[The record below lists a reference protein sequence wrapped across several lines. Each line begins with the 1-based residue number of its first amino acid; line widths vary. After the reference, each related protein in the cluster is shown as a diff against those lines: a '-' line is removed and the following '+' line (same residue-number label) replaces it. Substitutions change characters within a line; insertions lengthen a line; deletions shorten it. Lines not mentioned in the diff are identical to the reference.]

1 MVEPTFDQVQSQIQ
15 LHYGGGEYAEALKL
29 ATRMAPLF
37 PEQAPLFYYWRICM
51 TARLNQSDQSLQLLD
66 EVLDAGIWYG
76 EPLLRRSPS
85 LKPLQGLPTF
95 ERIVERNREIQAQDE
110 SQVYP
115 VITLRSEGECEKG
128 SLPCPCLVA
137 LHGNA
142 STALASVDFWRP
154 AASAG
159 WLVAVPQSSQAVW
172 KNAYVWDD
180 LEVTEQ
186 QIQRHIELIY
196 RQYSVDP
203 LRTVLAGHSMGGEVA
218 IWLALTGSVETNG
231 FIAVGPGG
239 PMMDDLDRWTPL
251 IAGGELRGLRGYF
264 ITGEQDDSILL
275 ENIQALIE
283 RLNTNGIPSELEI
296 IPQAG
301 HGFIPE
307 YEEALLRGL
316 DFVIEE

>member
-1 MVEPTFDQVQSQIQ
+1 MVELTYDQVQSQIQ
-15 LHYGGGEYAEALKL
+15 RHYGSGEYAEALQL

-51 TARLNQSDQSLQLLD
+51 TARLDQPDQSLHLLD
-66 EVLDAGIWYG
+66 EVLEAGIWYG
-76 EPLLRRSPS
+76 ETLLRRSPS
-85 LKPLQGLPTF
+85 LKPLQGLPAF
-95 ERIVERNREIQAQDE
+95 ERLVKRNRAIQTQE
-110 SQVYP
+110 EGQIYP

-128 SLPCPCLVA
+128 SLPCPFLVA
-137 LHGNA
+137 LHGNT

-172 KNAYVWDD
+172 KGAYVWDD
-180 LEVTEQ
+180 LEVAEQ
-186 QIQRHIELIY
+186 QIQRHIESIH
-196 RQYSVDP
+196 RQYAVDP

-218 IWLALTGSVETNG
+218 IWLALTGSIDSAG
-231 FIAVGPGG
+231 FIGVGPGG
-239 PMMDDLDRWTPL
+239 PMLDDLDRWTPL

-283 RLNTNGIPSELEI
+283 RLNSGGIPSELEI

-301 HGFIPE
+301 HSFIPE
-307 YEEALLRGL
+307 YEDALLRGL